1 MRTTERT
8 NKRITIEVTKNEIDK
23 KGFDTLWDE
32 IREIY
37 ICELY
42 EVESIEGPDDEN
54 KIVIITLKL
63 KKK

>member
-37 ICELY
+37 IC
-42 EVESIEGPDDEN
+42 
-54 KIVIITLKL
+54 
-63 KKK
+63 